1 MEIPIEVEDS
11 NSEPALEA
19 TGTAQPDEQVVDVGP
34 VESEA
39 EPVSKPGRESS
50 EKEIDYLD
58 QLRRLKAEFDN
69 YRKRTEKEKQEFYTF
84 AKGRVIQN
92 LLPVLDDLDR
102 MVRHGK
108 GHGHSLFTGIEMIR
122 QKMKGIL
129 VSEGLE
135 EINPEGKVF
144 DPVFH
149 EALGTLDTVPEK
161 DGHVMDELEKGYLL
175 QGRLLRPSRVRVGS
189 SKEGRAS

>member
-1 MEIPIEVEDS
+1 MEIPIEIEDTTV
-11 NSEPALEA
+11 EPAADAPESA
-19 TGTAQPDEQVVDVGP
+19 SPDEQVVDVGP
-34 VESEA
+34 MESER
-39 EPVSKPGRESS
+39 EPESVPHRGS
-50 EKEIDYLD
+50 SGKEIDYLD
-58 QLRRLKAEFDN
+58 QLQRMKAEFDN

-102 MVRHGK
+102 MVLHGK
-108 GHGHSLFTGIEMIR
+108 GHGHSLFTGIELIR

-129 VSEGLE
+129 LSEGLE
-135 EINPEGKVF
+135 EINPVGRDF

-161 DGHVMDELEKGYLL
+161 DGQVMDELEKGYLL
-175 QGRLLRPSRVRVGS
+175 
-189 SKEGRAS
+189 RAGF